1 MLTKLK
7 DLLVEEMDI
16 NPELIKPEAELMN
29 DLGFNSLELADLVV
43 LCEEK
48 FNVIFDEASLP
59 TLLTVGDVVK
69 ATVKQILKD
78 YAIVSFGDIMAY
90 LPSSEY
96 SWGRDNNLKNKL
108 KLGTELNV
116 VVIQITD
123 KGVMVSVKRMSKD
136 PWLDVET
143 LYQVNHQAKGKIKKL
158 QGYGAFVE
166 LSDGIQG
173 LLHKKEMSLDGM
185 KEPSE
190 IVSEGQEIDVIITS
204 IEKAER
210 KISFSIKP
218 FLN

>member
-1 MLTKLK
+1 MVLDST
-7 DLLVEEMDI
+7 VE
-16 NPELIKPEAELMN
+16 
-29 DLGFNSLELADLVV
+29 
-43 LCEEK
+43 
-48 FNVIFDEASLP
+48 
-59 TLLTVGDVVK
+59 LTVGDVVK
-69 ATVKQILKD
+69 ATVKQIMKD
-78 YAIVSFGDIMAY
+78 YAIVSLGDIIAY

-123 KGVMVSVKRMSKD
+123 KGVMVSIKRMSKD
-136 PWLDVET
+136 PWKNIET
-143 LYQVNHQAKGKIKKL
+143 LYQVNQQTKGKITKL

-173 LLHKKEMSLDGM
+173 LLHRKEMSLDGT

-190 IVSEGQEIDVIITS
+190 IVSEGQEIDVFITS
-204 IEKAER
+204 IEKSER
-210 KISFSIKP
+210 KMYFSIKP

>member
-1 MLTKLK
+1 MAL
-7 DLLVEEMDI
+7 DSIVE
-16 NPELIKPEAELMN
+16 
-29 DLGFNSLELADLVV
+29 
-43 LCEEK
+43 
-48 FNVIFDEASLP
+48 
-59 TLLTVGDVVK
+59 LTVGDVVK

-108 KLGTELNV
+108 KLGRELNV

-143 LYQVNHQAKGKIKKL
+143 LYQAKGKITKL

-173 LLHKKEMSLDGM
+173 LLHKKGMSLDGM

-210 KISFSIKP
+210 KMSFSIKP

>member
-1 MLTKLK
+1 
-7 DLLVEEMDI
+7 
-16 NPELIKPEAELMN
+16 
-29 DLGFNSLELADLVV
+29 
-43 LCEEK
+43 
-48 FNVIFDEASLP
+48 
-59 TLLTVGDVVK
+59 
-69 ATVKQILKD
+69 
-78 YAIVSFGDIMAY
+78 
-90 LPSSEY
+90 
-96 SWGRDNNLKNKL
+96 
-108 KLGTELNV
+108 LGTELNV

-143 LYQVNHQAKGKIKKL
+143 LYQVNHQAKGKITKL

-210 KISFSIKP
+210 KMSFSIKP

>member
-1 MLTKLK
+1 MAL
-7 DLLVEEMDI
+7 DSIVE
-16 NPELIKPEAELMN
+16 
-29 DLGFNSLELADLVV
+29 
-43 LCEEK
+43 
-48 FNVIFDEASLP
+48 
-59 TLLTVGDVVK
+59 LTVGDVVK
-69 ATVKQILKD
+69 ATVKQIMKD
-78 YAIVSFGDIMAY
+78 YAIVSLGDIIAY

-123 KGVMVSVKRMSKD
+123 KGVMVSVKRISKD

-143 LYQVNHQAKGKIKKL
+143 LYQVNHQAKGKITKL

-173 LLHKKEMSLDGM
+173 LLHRKEMSLDGM

-190 IVSEGQEIDVIITS
+190 IVFEGQEIDVIITS

-210 KISFSIKP
+210 KMSFSIKP

>member
-1 MLTKLK
+1 MAL
-7 DLLVEEMDI
+7 DSIVE
-16 NPELIKPEAELMN
+16 
-29 DLGFNSLELADLVV
+29 
-43 LCEEK
+43 
-48 FNVIFDEASLP
+48 
-59 TLLTVGDVVK
+59 LTVGDVVK
-69 ATVKQILKD
+69 ATVKQTLKD

-143 LYQVNHQAKGKIKKL
+143 LYQVNHQAKGKITKL

-185 KEPSE
+185 KKPSE

-210 KISFSIKP
+210 KMSFSIKP

>member
-1 MLTKLK
+1 MAL
-7 DLLVEEMDI
+7 DSIVE
-16 NPELIKPEAELMN
+16 
-29 DLGFNSLELADLVV
+29 
-43 LCEEK
+43 
-48 FNVIFDEASLP
+48 
-59 TLLTVGDVVK
+59 LTVGDVVK

-96 SWGRDNNLKNKL
+96 SWGRDKNLKNKL
-108 KLGTELNV
+108 KLGMELNV
-116 VVIQITD
+116 VVVQITD

-136 PWLDVET
+136 PWLNVET
-143 LYQVNHQAKGKIKKL
+143 LYQVNHQAKGKITKL

-210 KISFSIKP
+210 KMSFSIKP

>member
-1 MLTKLK
+1 MAL
-7 DLLVEEMDI
+7 DSIV
-16 NPELIKPEAELMN
+16 A
-29 DLGFNSLELADLVV
+29 
-43 LCEEK
+43 
-48 FNVIFDEASLP
+48 
-59 TLLTVGDVVK
+59 LTVGAVVK
-69 ATVKQILKD
+69 ATVKYILND

-123 KGVMVSVKRMSKD
+123 KGVMVSVKRISKD

-143 LYQVNHQAKGKIKKL
+143 LYQVNHQAKGKITKL

-190 IVSEGQEIDVIITS
+190 IVFEGQEIDVIITS

-210 KISFSIKP
+210 KMSFSIKP